1 MHFMA
6 AQSPVSGHAMQI
18 SGARQSMSNL
28 HSAVAHIGLLNT
40 HSRFSSQY
48 DAAMTGTAAAAQ
60 SDPAHGVHWS
70 PQDFPSQGDTSVQ
83 LSMPLVQTPFTQSD
97 HGQTVLPFEH
107 MVQGAALTGHCSA
120 VMHICSGQV
129 G

>member
-1 MHFMA
+1 MV

-18 SGARQSMSNL
+18 SGARQSMSTL
-28 HSAVAHIGLLNT
+28 HSAVVHMGMLNT

-48 DAAMTGTAAAAQ
+48 DAAMMGAAPAQ
-60 SDPAHGVHWS
+60 FDPAHGVQGS

-97 HGQTVLPFEH
+97 HGQTVLPSEH
-107 MVQGAALTGHCSA
+107 MVQGAALTGHCSS